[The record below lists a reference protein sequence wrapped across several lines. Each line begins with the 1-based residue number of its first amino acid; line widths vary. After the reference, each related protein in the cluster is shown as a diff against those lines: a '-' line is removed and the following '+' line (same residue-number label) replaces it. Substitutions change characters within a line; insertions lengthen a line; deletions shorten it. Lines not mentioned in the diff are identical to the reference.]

1 MYYLHRNPDDGGG
14 RDARRLGARIKISA
28 VIALRKDRAQSLP
41 AASLVQSSAVTP
53 NVDPAMLC
61 THLHPQIR
69 PAVDLT

>member
-14 RDARRLGARIKISA
+14 RDTRRLGAQTKISA

-41 AASLVQSSAVTP
+41 GLVQSSAVTP